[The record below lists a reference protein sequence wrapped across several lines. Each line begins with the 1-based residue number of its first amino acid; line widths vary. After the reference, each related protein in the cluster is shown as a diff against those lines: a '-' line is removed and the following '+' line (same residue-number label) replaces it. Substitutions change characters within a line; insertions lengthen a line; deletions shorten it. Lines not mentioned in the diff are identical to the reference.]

1 VDFCGGVAMGV
12 AAYGGV
18 TACAVVAAGAA
29 GATGSDCAGGI
40 VSSFEIETGVDRV
53 AEGLGRL
60 DGLVQALSQAPASL
74 QIALLA
80 ALTALA
86 VVLLLAALGV
96 GLAIAR
102 RREDGFARLAAEALQ
117 RNNEGFLTLAAE
129 RFRALQETA
138 ATELAG
144 RHKAVTDLVEPL
156 HDVLAQYQ
164 REARDLERSRADQT
178 GRLSEQLRAL
188 ASETSK
194 LASALRSP
202 NARGRWGE
210 LTLRRTAELAGLSAH
225 CDFDEQATLTGAGG
239 ASRPDMLVR
248 LPAGREIAVDAK
260 APLEA
265 YLDAAEA
272 ETEGARSAA
281 LERHARHVRR
291 HVDTLASREYHAMLE
306 RTPAFVV
313 LFLPDDGFLAGAVRI
328 DRALVEYAL
337 GRGVVVATPAT
348 LYALLSA
355 VAQGW
360 REEALAENTRHI
372 LALAREMDDRLGT
385 FVEHLARLGG
395 SLGRSVEHYNAAVG
409 SLESRVLSQA
419 RRMRELGVDGRKNL
433 DTPQAIDPSPRAGT
447 TARPPRPG
455 PGLPPGGGS
464 ARPDPP
470 GRWPRAPGE
479 GGPSRPSPPV
489 RA

>member
-1 VDFCGGVAMGV
+1 MPHGWPGASHPGVGGRARRGDR
-12 AAYGGV
+12 GL
-18 TACAVVAAGAA
+18 C
-29 GATGSDCAGGI
+29 GGI
-40 VSSFEIETGVDRV
+40 VFLFAIDAISMGAERL
-53 AEGLGRL
+53 AEGVGGL
-60 DGLVQALSQAPASL
+60 DDLVQALSRAPASL

-80 ALTALA
+80 ALAALA
-86 VVLLLAALGV
+86 VLLLLAALAV
-96 GLAIAR
+96 GFAIAR

-129 RFRALQETA
+129 RFRSLQEA
-138 ATELAG
+138 AASDLDG
-144 RHKAVTDLVEPL
+144 RHRAVTDLVGPL
-156 HDVLAQYQ
+156 REALAAYQ

-225 CDFDEQATLTGAGG
+225 CDFDEQATLPGAAG
-239 ASRPDMLVR
+239 AARPDMLVR

-313 LFLPDDGFLAGAVRI
+313 LFLPDDGFLSGAVRV

-372 LALAREMDDRLGT
+372 LALSREMDERLGT
-385 FVEHLARLGG
+385 FVDHLARLGG
-395 SLGRSVEHYNAAVG
+395 TLGRTVEHYNAAVG

-419 RRMRELGVDGRKNL
+419 RRMRELGVDGRKDL
-433 DTPQAIDPSPRAGT
+433 DAPRAIETSPRVPASE
-447 TARPPRPG
+447 R
-455 PGLPPGGGS
+455 
-464 ARPDPP
+464 
-470 GRWPRAPGE
+470 
-479 GGPSRPSPPV
+479 
-489 RA
+489 

>member
-1 VDFCGGVAMGV
+1 VGISVPCAVVSLVDFCGGVAMGV
-12 AAYGGV
+12 AS
-18 TACAVVAAGAA
+18 TACRVTFAVVVVVVVVAAGTDGAA
-29 GATGSDCAGGI
+29 GSGSAGGV
-40 VSSFEIETGVDRV
+40 VSDFEIETGVERV

-74 QIALLA
+74 QITLLA
-80 ALTALA
+80 ALAALA
-86 VVLLLAALGV
+86 VALLLAALGV
-96 GLAIAR
+96 GFAIAR
-102 RREDGFARLAAEALQ
+102 RREDGFARLASEALQ

-138 ATELAG
+138 ASDLDG
-144 RHKAVTDLVEPL
+144 RHKAVTDLVEPI
-156 HDVLAQYQ
+156 HEVLAQYQ

-225 CDFDEQATLTGAGG
+225 CDFDEQATLAGAGG
-239 ASRPDMLVR
+239 AARPDMLVR

-265 YLDAAEA
+265 AEA
-272 ETEGARSAA
+272 ETEDARGAA

-291 HVDTLASREYHAMLE
+291 HVDTLASREYHARLE

-313 LFLPDDGFLAGAVRI
+313 LFLPDDGFLSGAVRI
-328 DRALVEYAL
+328 DRSLVEYAL

-385 FVEHLARLGG
+385 FVDHLARLGG

-433 DTPQAIDPSPRAGT
+433 DTPEAIDASPRAP
-447 TARPPRPG
+447 ASEP
-455 PGLPPGGGS
+455 
-464 ARPDPP
+464 
-470 GRWPRAPGE
+470 
-479 GGPSRPSPPV
+479 
-489 RA
+489 